1 MNSMTNLVASCA
13 RPRAFRAACHAL
25 ALLSLIGCGARSSL
39 LTSSLEG
46 GDNGGEVDATGGFQ
60 SVGGSYV
67 ASAGGAGGSVMTG
80 GYHNSGGSPSLA
92 GGSAMTSGGYHSSG
106 GSPGGAGGSVMASG
120 GMHSSGGRSS
130 AGGATAFSSG
140 GHMSSGGTPL
150 AKGGAGAGGT
160 IAVGGSTHAGGSP
173 ATGGTAAVGTPTID
187 PDSGRTTIAA
197 GNVTIIGYASG
208 TAHGSGSWIRPT
220 YNENSFCAVGEV
232 EASPTYSSWAVGNL
246 TVNQS
251 SQDSGSTQPL
261 VIDGSSIAVTY
272 ENGAGSPL
280 EFQLWDGSQFWCYYL
295 PAATNPTTVTI
306 KLSEL
311 NTKCWDNTGTA
322 FTPGTA
328 IVSVS
333 LSVPC
338 SATTATPFD
347 FCFLGMTV
355 N

>member
-1 MNSMTNLVASCA
+1 M
-13 RPRAFRAACHAL
+13 
-25 ALLSLIGCGARSSL
+25 
-39 LTSSLEG
+39 
-46 GDNGGEVDATGGFQ
+46 TGG
-60 SVGGSYV
+60 SHVAGGSPSV
-67 ASAGGAGGSVMTG
+67 TGGSVMGSG
-80 GYHNSGGSPSLA
+80 GIHFFGGSP
-92 GGSAMTSGGYHSSG
+92 
-106 GSPGGAGGSVMASG
+106 
-120 GMHSSGGRSS
+120 S
-130 AGGATAFSSG
+130 AGGATAFLSG

-160 IAVGGSTHAGGSP
+160 IAFGGSAHAGGSP

-187 PDSGRTTIAA
+187 LDSGRTTIAA
-197 GNVTIIGYASG
+197 GNITIIGYASG

-220 YNENSFCAVGEV
+220 YNQNSFCAVGEV

-246 TVNQS
+246 TVNQF

-272 ENGAGSPL
+272 VNGGGSPL
-280 EFQLWDGSQFWCYYL
+280 ELQLWDGSQYWCHYL

-311 NTKCWDNTGTA
+311 NTQCWDNTGIV

-347 FCFLGMTV
+347 FCFLGLTV

>member
-1 MNSMTNLVASCA
+1 MNSTTNLVASCA
-13 RPRAFRAACHAL
+13 RPRALRTACYAL
-25 ALLSLIGCGARSSL
+25 ALLSSIGCGARSSL
-39 LTSSLEG
+39 LKAPLAG
-46 GDNGGEVDATGGFQ
+46 GDYGGEGDATGGFQ
-60 SVGGSYV
+60 AVGGSYV
-67 ASAGGAGGSVMTG
+67 ASVGGASGSAMTGGYHASGGSPGITGGSVMTG
-80 GYHNSGGSPSLA
+80 GYH
-92 GGSAMTSGGYHSSG
+92 SSG
-106 GSPGGAGGSVMASG
+106 GSP
-120 GMHSSGGRSS
+120 S
-130 AGGATAFSSG
+130 AGGATAFSNG
-140 GHMSSGGTPL
+140 GRTS
-150 AKGGAGAGGT
+150 AGGATPARGGSSAGGT
-160 IAVGGSTHAGGSP
+160 IAFGGSSHAGGSP

-187 PDSGRTTIAA
+187 LDSGRTTIAA